1 MPDFS
6 VGNHCGFLS
15 HSRPAGLSA
24 GKLEGGLEGG
34 LQPHPERK
42 ASVGVRQRTPA
53 PGTCGQML
61 ERWVQVSSSRRRGS
75 AGQEWEPP
83 ECSADPFLPW
93 AEEGAGGPGWAE
105 AMFTTVPR
113 TRATL
118 GGPAGWEG
126 DQDSS
131 LSEGPVGE
139 VTSERSEGRGHPS
152 ERSYRARR
160 KGGTRERGRGEGA
173 GSQRAGAEGK
183 GSSSARRV
191 CRTVRGRTV
200 LDSWTLPSSVPS
212 ADRSPGSQHPPELGA
227 ALAGAGLLL
236 AGRPG

>member
-1 MPDFS
+1 MVQAGCMEEEGQRGKEALDVPDFS

-24 GKLEGGLEGG
+24 GRLEGGLEGG

-42 ASVGVRQRTPA
+42 ASVGGRQRTPA

-61 ERWVQVSSSRRRGS
+61 ERWAQVSSSRRRGS

-83 ECSADPFLPW
+83 ECSTDPFLPW

-160 KGGTRERGRGEGA
+160 
-173 GSQRAGAEGK
+173 SRA
-183 GSSSARRV
+183 
-191 CRTVRGRTV
+191 
-200 LDSWTLPSSVPS
+200 D
-212 ADRSPGSQHPPELGA
+212 
-227 ALAGAGLLL
+227 
-236 AGRPG
+236 